1 MSGSD
6 VERTLA
12 GGRTALAVVRI
23 GDTVRRTPAINDEFA
38 RALLLHLERQSF
50 DGVPRFLG
58 IDDDGR
64 RMLSYLPGDVQSELG
79 HYDDDTIVGAANLI
93 RRFHDA
99 TASLFTGTAWQDVGL
114 EVACHN
120 DLSPCNTVFRA
131 GKPSGLIDFDTAA
144 PGTRGWDFGYAAWL
158 WLDLGNDQY
167 QHGEQVRRLTLF
179 VNAYGPPLDPT
190 SVAAAALDRQAL
202 LQVEGQCTGRA
213 GMAEWARAC
222 LRTTAVLAALL
233 P

>member
-6 VERTLA
+6 EERTLA

-23 GDTVRRTPAINDEFA
+23 GDTVRRTPAMNDEFA

-50 DGVPRFLG
+50 EGAPKFLG
-58 IDDDGR
+58 VDDDGR
-64 RMLSYLPGDVQSELG
+64 RMLSYLPGDVPSELG

-120 DLSPCNTVFRA
+120 DLSP
-131 GKPSGLIDFDTAA
+131 
-144 PGTRGWDFGYAAWL
+144 
-158 WLDLGNDQY
+158 
-167 QHGEQVRRLTLF
+167 
-179 VNAYGPPLDPT
+179 
-190 SVAAAALDRQAL
+190 
-202 LQVEGQCTGRA
+202 
-213 GMAEWARAC
+213 
-222 LRTTAVLAALL
+222 
-233 P
+233 